1 MIARVP
7 LIYYF
12 TVSVIIFLLS
22 DALSVLFPTFLEFK
36 ISYFLKGSVFFFYLV
51 LAIRILS
58 IKNLF
63 LTSFFVIIF
72 ATSQSYL
79 FYVNKINFIGLID
92 NLRFFIWYFFG
103 VILIFLFNK
112 NDLDSIALNLLEKL
126 NKVALLIITIVCI
139 SVLIGFIFNL
149 EVLESYDG
157 SRWGYK
163 GILSKSITTSY
174 FFIISLNYLYYDA
187 VILKKKNFFF
197 TLVLLCSLLTGT
209 KSIYLFLL
217 LLLFFDIISQKRYKL
232 KSFWFVFIT
241 IVFLMV
247 VFREKILKMTDFV
260 TGLFYR
266 LYQEKGLM
274 YSLTSYRSE
283 MLIDGINYYR
293 SQWNWVNYLI
303 GGRLIEIRYF
313 EMSFFDLFYF
323 FGSIGF
329 LLFLYI
335 LIKHLIIPFFKKT
348 AISGLFIICSV
359 LLVAFFSGQFFN
371 NSTVIILF
379 FYFLLLI
386 RLNSTYYE
394 QDKHPKHLHS

>member
-1 MIARVP
+1 
-7 LIYYF
+7 
-12 TVSVIIFLLS
+12 
-22 DALSVLFPTFLEFK
+22 
-36 ISYFLKGSVFFFYLV
+36 
-51 LAIRILS
+51 
-58 IKNLF
+58 
-63 LTSFFVIIF
+63 
-72 ATSQSYL
+72 
-79 FYVNKINFIGLID
+79 
-92 NLRFFIWYFFG
+92 
-103 VILIFLFNK
+103 
-112 NDLDSIALNLLEKL
+112 
-126 NKVALLIITIVCI
+126 
-139 SVLIGFIFNL
+139 
-149 EVLESYDG
+149 
-157 SRWGYK
+157 
-163 GILSKSITTSY
+163 
-174 FFIISLNYLYYDA
+174 
-187 VILKKKNFFF
+187 
-197 TLVLLCSLLTGT
+197 
-209 KSIYLFLL
+209 
-217 LLLFFDIISQKRYKL
+217 
-232 KSFWFVFIT
+232 
-241 IVFLMV
+241 
-247 VFREKILKMTDFV
+247 
-260 TGLFYR
+260 
-266 LYQEKGLM
+266 M